1 MIPTPLQP
9 LAELSKLQ
17 EQVLLPIFV
26 KLSRVPEQL
35 LINVG
40 VESATDMEPAFFA
53 IYEKC
58 RDHTLKPFKEMYALY
73 EAAAFVAKAGIEGDF
88 VECGVWKGG
97 SSMIVAQTFLQL
109 NRTDK
114 KLYLCD
120 TYEGMPEVTD
130 DDEDIGVNPF
140 QLVKGVATMLR
151 GGHTGLFYA
160 PIEEVRR
167 NMESTGY
174 PQENV
179 LFVKGLVENTIPAQ
193 APEQISLLHLD
204 SDLYQSTYHELT
216 HLFPRLTR
224 GGVLVIDDYGSWK
237 GSKQATD
244 QYFAEQG
251 IQMLL
256 KHVGSSGA
264 RLGIKT

>member
-1 MIPTPLQP
+1 
-9 LAELSKLQ
+9 
-17 EQVLLPIFV
+17 
-26 KLSRVPEQL
+26 
-35 LINVG
+35 
-40 VESATDMEPAFFA
+40 
-53 IYEKC
+53 
-58 RDHTLKPFKEMYALY
+58 
-73 EAAAFVAKAGIEGDF
+73 
-88 VECGVWKGG
+88 
-97 SSMIVAQTFLQL
+97 
-109 NRTDK
+109 
-114 KLYLCD
+114 
-120 TYEGMPEVTD
+120 
-130 DDEDIGVNPF
+130 
-140 QLVKGVATMLR
+140 
-151 GGHTGLFYA
+151 
-160 PIEEVRR
+160 
-167 NMESTGY
+167 
-174 PQENV
+174 V

-204 SDLYQSTYHELT
+204 SDLNQSTYHELT